1 MQNGKSE
8 HQEDPIDEAGSGWT
22 GGRTS
27 GRPRMDQNGL
37 EVPLSSPDEC
47 FHLPTSLFNIYG
59 EWGQWDNTHHQG
71 GWRKSEGS
79 MEENE
84 EKWRKL
90 H

>member
-1 MQNGKSE
+1 MDWWQNIRE
-8 HQEDPIDEAGSGWT
+8 TTWV
-22 GGRTS
+22 RL
-27 GRPRMDQNGL
+27 DQNGL